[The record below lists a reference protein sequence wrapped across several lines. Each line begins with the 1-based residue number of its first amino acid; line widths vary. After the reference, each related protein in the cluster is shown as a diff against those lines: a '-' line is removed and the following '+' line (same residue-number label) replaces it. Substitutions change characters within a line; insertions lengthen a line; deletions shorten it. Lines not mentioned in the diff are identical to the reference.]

1 MTAMHLGELKE
12 EESRPLSSMGSWYL
26 DPGIYTN
33 VFPVRIPDVTV
44 TVMTASAKAFP
55 SLQDLR
61 EQIHA
66 SSLKI
71 RVYRLGDVVFGYGSN
86 LDWFFDKGFE
96 EQQKRLFD
104 YPKWCARM
112 IVEGLTDH
120 LKAQGYREWTGKGR
134 ITLYESKPFGQA
146 AQGQIQVFRGY
157 DLRAIYWKR
166 DNRLLFG
173 LIVDI
178 CWEIQDAYGNR
189 LSPQK
194 IAQYNAM
201 AEIAQI
207 QEEFL
212 PGNHINLEVSRLRL
226 QNHILPFVQNN
237 KTFDLPCGEN
247 IKATLNEVPVRV
259 ILGG

>member
-1 MTAMHLGELKE
+1 
-12 EESRPLSSMGSWYL
+12 MGSWHL

-33 VFPVRIPDVTV
+33 VFPVNILDVTV
-44 TVMTASAKAFP
+44 TVMTASADAFP
-55 SLQDLR
+55 SLRDLR

-66 SSLKI
+66 SSRSI
-71 RVYRLGDVVFGYGSN
+71 RVYRLGDVVFGYGSH
-86 LDWFFDKGFE
+86 LDWFADKGFE
-96 EQQKRLFD
+96 KQQKRLFD

-157 DLRAIYWKR
+157 DLRSIYWQR

-189 LSPQK
+189 LSPQR